1 MDVKFLVEAECF
13 VENIECK
20 ADSNSSVAK
29 SVEELFASEGIK
41 AVVEI
46 YGLTYINEA
55 EGEG

>member
-20 ADSNSSVAK
+20 AGSNSEVAK
-29 SVEELFASEGIK
+29 SIEELFESEGIK

-46 YGLTYINEA
+46 FGLTYINES
-55 EGEG
+55 EGE